1 MPPAI
6 KAELLQEAVDTF
18 QATGSNYT
26 QAALILGIPRPT
38 VQSRIEQARR
48 RGITPRTADPNDPL
62 QLKSQ
67 IKRLQSDLREA
78 QQERVDHA
86 MIKHKIIGL
95 TREVNDVTPPGWMK
109 SRETSHS
116 QPGVPT
122 LLVSDLHW
130 GEVVDGRQINGVN
143 QYNLDIA
150 HSRIRHLAERA
161 VHLCKI
167 ISPKM
172 EYPGLV
178 LPLGG
183 DMFSGN
189 IHDELTATNELNSM
203 PCVLDLYGT
212 LVWMIKFFLDHFPAV
227 FIPCVTGNHGRDT
240 KKIWA
245 KDRHHTSFDWLLYC
259 LLAKYFEQDKRVTFL
274 IPDGPDAYYQVYSH
288 TYLLTHGD
296 QFKGG
301 DSMIG
306 ALGPLC
312 VAPDTKV
319 LLNNL
324 RYVRAGDLQV
334 GDKLLAFDEEAPT
347 GKRRLFREAVVEETR
362 RLSLECYEV
371 QTDDGCVTIASVDHP
386 WLTRSGVAHS
396 WSLTKNL
403 RIGSQILTLGKPW
416 EQGDSYS
423 DGYIAALLDGEGSLE
438 SNGRVKFTQQNN
450 ACLSTALTI
459 LNEHGI
465 PYRVQSK
472 KVGVRGYEE
481 CYDIVLFGGNG
492 IEARGDLRA
501 NVWKLL
507 GQTRPERIIQE
518 KFANSWKNVSI
529 QIAKTTRVI
538 GLRYVGEREVA
549 AFSTS
554 TRTFIGNGMF
564 MHNTRGDQKKR
575 SRNMQ
580 IHMGYDTMLCGHWHQ
595 YIQLQRLIV
604 NGSLKGYDEYAYREN
619 FPYEPAQQA
628 LWLTHPKYR
637 ITYRM
642 PVQVQQFK
650 DVKVKPWVSIV
661 G

>member
-18 QATGSNYT
+18 QATGSNYA

-67 IKRLQSDLREA
+67 IKRLQSDLRDA

-95 TREVNDVTPPGWMK
+95 TREVNDVVPPAWMK
-109 SRETSHS
+109 SRERSHS

-130 GEVVDGRQINGVN
+130 GEVVDGRQINGAN

-150 HSRIRHLAERA
+150 HSRIRHLAERS
-161 VHLCKI
+161 VHLCEI

-212 LVWMIKFFLDHFPAV
+212 LVWMIKFFLEYFPSV
-227 FIPCVTGNHGRDT
+227 FVPCVTGNHGRDT
-240 KKIWA
+240 KKIWS

-259 LLAKYFEQDKRVTFL
+259 LLAKHFEQDKRVTFL
-274 IPDGPDAYYQVYSH
+274 IPDGPDAYYKIYSH
-288 TYLLTHGD
+288 VYLLSHGD
-296 QFKGG
+296 QFRGG
-301 DSMIG
+301 DGVIG
-306 ALGPLC
+306 VLGP
-312 VAPDTKV
+312 
-319 LLNNL
+319 
-324 RYVRAGDLQV
+324 
-334 GDKLLAFDEEAPT
+334 
-347 GKRRLFREAVVEETR
+347 
-362 RLSLECYEV
+362 
-371 QTDDGCVTIASVDHP
+371 I
-386 WLTRSGVAHS
+386 
-396 WSLTKNL
+396 
-403 RIGSQILTLGKPW
+403 I
-416 EQGDSYS
+416 
-423 DGYIAALLDGEGSLE
+423 
-438 SNGRVKFTQQNN
+438 
-450 ACLSTALTI
+450 
-459 LNEHGI
+459 
-465 PYRVQSK
+465 
-472 KVGVRGYEE
+472 
-481 CYDIVLFGGNG
+481 
-492 IEARGDLRA
+492 RGD
-501 NVWKLL
+501 
-507 GQTRPERIIQE
+507 
-518 KFANSWKNVSI
+518 
-529 QIAKTTRVI
+529 
-538 GLRYVGEREVA
+538 
-549 AFSTS
+549 
-554 TRTFIGNGMF
+554 
-564 MHNTRGDQKKR
+564 HKKR

-580 IHMGYDTMLCGHWHQ
+580 INMGYDTMLCGHFHQ
-595 YIQLQRLIV
+595 YVQLQRLIV
-604 NGSLKGYDEYAYREN
+604 NGSLKGYDEYAYANN